1 MIQRLKDQ
9 LIEDAKLE
17 ILENMKE
24 SEIDAVTKSQLNET
38 SFSKLTH
45 LINNFRNLVSSKR
58 KRAKSEETWEK
69 ARKNDQANE
78 PPTQAR
84 SRRTRI

>member
-58 KRAKSEETWEK
+58 KRAKSEET
-69 ARKNDQANE
+69 
-78 PPTQAR
+78 
-84 SRRTRI
+84 